1 MTHNEYMY
9 DDELDPEVA
18 ALLDTVEHNPKDL
31 QDLSVGTTVSLD
43 EEDEKVGNS
52 RTNSISDVDLSIR
65 AFKPITEFF
74 SSTPHTIFDDPDYY
88 KTALRG
94 ENESAQKL
102 HNLLT
107 KYLTCQ
113 DPKDRTVYR
122 QQMVNVY
129 WEFIRS
135 LAPKMGNLSLPKC
148 KRMLMRFGVVLPS
161 LFTDEQKQTL
171 LVLLS
176 SNPFFVKYHHQ

>member
-65 AFKPITEFF
+65 AFNQLQSFFHPHLILFLTTPIITKQ
-74 SSTPHTIFDDPDYY
+74 HCGV
-88 KTALRG
+88 KM
-94 ENESAQKL
+94 
-102 HNLLT
+102 NLL
-107 KYLTCQ
+107 KNCII
-113 DPKDRTVYR
+113 
-122 QQMVNVY
+122 
-129 WEFIRS
+129 F
-135 LAPKMGNLSLPKC
+135 
-148 KRMLMRFGVVLPS
+148 
-161 LFTDEQKQTL
+161 
-171 LVLLS
+171 
-176 SNPFFVKYHHQ
+176 